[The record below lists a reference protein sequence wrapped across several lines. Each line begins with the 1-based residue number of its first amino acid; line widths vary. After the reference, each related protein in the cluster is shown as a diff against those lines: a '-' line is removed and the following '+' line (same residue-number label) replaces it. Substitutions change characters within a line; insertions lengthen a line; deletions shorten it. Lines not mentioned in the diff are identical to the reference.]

1 MVRHPR
7 FELGPSAWK
16 ADILAIILMPL
27 FREIV
32 YYTIFVLIL
41 RELKALLNF
50 HQHFYSIGLKL
61 IMIFDFQHLKT
72 ANINYFSHGI
82 RVIKVSL
89 ILISLGI
96 IGIIHGMLPFVFVE
110 TVSNR
115 VKKIADEMSHF

>member
-1 MVRHPR
+1 MN
-7 FELGPSAWK
+7 
-16 ADILAIILMPL
+16 
-27 FREIV
+27 
-32 YYTIFVLIL
+32 
-41 RELKALLNF
+41 ALLIF
-50 HQHFYSIGLKL
+50 HEHFFSVSLRL

-96 IGIIHGMLPFVFVE
+96 IGIIHGLLPFVFVE